1 MTSFFRIAWFC
12 LIGLV
17 LGQPVRAQE
26 KNNIQTV
33 TGVVSDSLS
42 GAPIGYVSLQ
52 LTNSAGKTIGSAFSD
67 ENGAFQFQAS
77 VPGSY
82 QLQVSF
88 VGYHP
93 KTVVFTVAETEPSI
107 PLAPIL
113 LAPDVNLLDEVNVSA
128 SKRLVEQRPGMLV
141 YHAENDPTNIGG
153 SAADVLRKAPALQ
166 VDAEGNV
173 TMRGS
178 GSIRILINGKYSG
191 QVARSPADAL
201 NMIPS
206 DIVRSVEVITSP
218 NAKYDAEGAA
228 GVINII
234 TKKNSMP
241 FGGALTLSA
250 SNREQILNPR
260 AGISSEKW
268 NVNAYAHLHRLQDKW
283 TRSLE
288 RSPTSDQEEAYG
300 LTQSTAADNIRPH
313 GSYDMSVDYQP
324 DTTTLLNLSAG
335 SWFGNWPVNTEQTN
349 VNLLP
354 GSAQRYM
361 QEVLTRGAPNIGFE
375 LNSSYTKRLRKPR
388 QEFFAIVQYSNN
400 LKDDYDYDTWHRN
413 DAGIPIYRE
422 RNDNHLQTAEWTVQ
436 SDYTHPLGQGGHNVL
451 EAGVKAIFRDVLS
464 DYTTLVSETGS
475 SPLEVQPSRTD
486 RFDYGQHVLAGYLQ
500 AKLKLPAAWFFV
512 GGMRLEKTYVEGLLR
527 SVGEPFKND
536 FTNWVPS
543 ATIEKKWNNN
553 GTLSASYTQRI
564 ARPSIIDLNPNIDAR
579 DANNLVVGN
588 PDLRPQAT
596 HQTELSYG
604 ANTAS
609 GVFLFGSLYWR
620 QSDNAI
626 EDIIRI
632 DPTSGVSTIT
642 KQNLGSSRQSGVNVS
657 TNWPIASQWRLSS
670 NARAGHAQFDSRALE
685 IANNGWSAGINAN
698 LTYSPGKQY
707 TVQGFVDYDSRAVT
721 LQGYETHWLYY
732 SFSVSKDL
740 PKQNLNISLVA
751 ANPFAAYT
759 SRTDVWDASGYRS
772 QLDNRYYIR
781 SFRLTIG
788 WKFGQSGKQ
797 VQHRG
802 VNNDDVSMGPEQ

>member
-1 MTSFFRIAWFC
+1 MMSFFRVAFLC
-12 LIGLV
+12 LYGLV
-17 LGQPVRAQE
+17 LGQPIQAQN
-26 KNNIQTV
+26 KTNFRTIK
-33 TGVVSDSLS
+33 GVVNDSLS

-52 LTNSAGKTIGSAFSD
+52 LTARTGKTIETAFSD
-67 ENGAFQFQAS
+67 ENGTFQLKTT

-107 PLAPIL
+107 PLAPVL

-128 SKRLVEQRPGMLV
+128 KKRLVEQRPGMLV
-141 YHAENDPTNIGG
+141 YHAENDPTNVGG

-234 TKKNSMP
+234 TKKNNMP
-241 FGGALTLSA
+241 FGGALTLSGG
-250 SNREQILNPR
+250 NREQILNPR
-260 AGISSEKW
+260 AGISLEKW
-268 NVNAYAHLHRLQDKW
+268 HVNAYAHLHRLQDKW
-283 TRSLE
+283 TRSLQ
-288 RSPTSDQEEAYG
+288 RSPISDQGAVYG

-335 SWFGNWPVNTEQTN
+335 SWFGNWPVNTTQTN
-349 VNLLP
+349 VSLLP
-354 GSAQRYM
+354 GSAQRYA

-388 QEFFAIVQYSNN
+388 QELFAIAQYSNN

-413 DAGIPIYRE
+413 DAGTPIYRE
-422 RNDNHLQTAEWTVQ
+422 RNDNHLQTAEWTLQ
-436 SDYTHPLGQGGHNVL
+436 SDYTHPLGRGGRNVL

-464 DYTTLVSETGS
+464 DYTTLASETGS

-486 RFDYGQHVLAGYLQ
+486 RFDYSQHVLAGYLQ
-500 AKLKLPAAWFFV
+500 TKLQLPADWLV
-512 GGMRLEKTYVEGLLR
+512 IGGIRLEKTYVEGLLR
-527 SVGEPFKND
+527 SVGEPFTND

-543 ATIEKKWNNN
+543 ATFEKKWNSN
-553 GTLSASYTQRI
+553 GTLAVSYTQRI
-564 ARPSIIDLNPNIDAR
+564 TRPSIIDLNPNIDAR

-604 ANTAS
+604 ASTAS

-632 DPTSGVSTIT
+632 DPASGISTIT
-642 KQNLGSSRQSGVNVS
+642 KQNLGSSRQLGVNAS
-657 TNWPIASQWRLSS
+657 ANWPISSQWQLSS
-670 NARAGHAQFDSRALE
+670 NARAGHARFDSRALE
-685 IANNGWSAGINAN
+685 IANGGWNAGINAN

-740 PKQNLNISLVA
+740 PKQNLNISFVA

-772 QLDNRYYIR
+772 QLDNRYYNR
-781 SFRLTIG
+781 SFRLTVG
-788 WKFGQSGKQ
+788 WKFGQSGRQ

-802 VNNDDVSMGPEQ
+802 VNNDDVNTGKEQ